1 MLKAG
6 IVGLPNVGKSTL
18 FNALTRS
25 RKAEAANYPFCTI
38 DPNVGVVMVPDDRLA
53 VLQKIAKTGVVIP
66 AAIEFVDIA
75 GLVAGASKGEGLGN
89 QFLGTIREVDAIVHV
104 VRCFEDPD
112 VVHTMGSVDPV
123 RDIEVVTTE
132 LVLSDLD
139 AVQKR
144 IDKTQKKAKSGDK
157 EAQAELLLLERL
169 VPHLNESKPANTLP
183 ATEDEVK
190 LLKLFQLLT
199 AKPVLYACNVAEGDL
214 ATAEGNPFVQKVA
227 EFVRAHHDAAYVPI
241 SARIEAELVDLAPDE
256 AKEFLKDLGV
266 DDSGVSSLI
275 RATYALLGLQT
286 YFTAGEKEVRA
297 WTVKKGWKAPQAA
310 GVIHTDFE
318 KGFIKAEVVSYSE
331 LSRLGSV
338 AAAREAG
345 KYRLE
350 GKEYVFQDGDVAL
363 FRFNT

>member
-38 DPNVGVVMVPDDRLA
+38 DPNVGVVMVPDERLA

-157 EAQAELLLLERL
+157 EAQAEVLLLERL
-169 VPHLNESKPANTLP
+169 VPHLNEGKPASTLP

-214 ATAEGNPFVQKVA
+214 ATAESNPFVKKVA